1 MYFILS
7 ILLNA
12 GIILLLA
19 KLMNSITIRNFST
32 AIGVA
37 LVIGLLNA
45 TIGFLLRLPLNLV
58 TLFLL
63 TFIVRLVVT
72 AIMIKIADHFFSGF
86 SIKGFAPAII
96 LAIAMAVAGALFR
109 VLY

>member
-19 KLMNSITIRNFST
+19 ELMNSITIRNFVT

-72 AIMIKIADHFFSGF
+72 AIMIKIADYFIRGF
-86 SIKGFAPAII
+86 SIKGFTPALI
-96 LAIAMAVAGALFR
+96 LAIAMAVAGALFS
-109 VLY
+109 VLF